1 MDFEKTR
8 EKDVETRVVEA
19 LEKARD
25 LQEKLNA
32 VVTFCDVEEPL
43 DELKS
48 VDEHAPLYGLPIVLK
63 DNVNTK
69 GVRTTASSRILDN
82 YVPVYNAAI
91 VRTPDGKST
100 RLNSSHSQ
108 QSRMPSTA

>member
-32 VVTFCDVEEPL
+32 VVTFCDVEEQL
-43 DELKS
+43 DELKRK
-48 VDEHAPLYGLPIVLK
+48 IC
-63 DNVNTK
+63 
-69 GVRTTASSRILDN
+69 I
-82 YVPVYNAAI
+82 
-91 VRTPDGKST
+91 
-100 RLNSSHSQ
+100 
-108 QSRMPSTA
+108 